1 MICTVSDLNN
11 VKLEM
16 SASKSLLLKKRAEAG
31 KETECK
37 LHMEEI
43 LSFIMSKQELI

>member
-11 VKLEM
+11 VKLET
-16 SASKSLLLKKRAEAG
+16 SASKSLLLKKKAEAG
-31 KETECK
+31 KEREWE

-43 LSFIMSKQELI
+43 LSFVMSKHELI